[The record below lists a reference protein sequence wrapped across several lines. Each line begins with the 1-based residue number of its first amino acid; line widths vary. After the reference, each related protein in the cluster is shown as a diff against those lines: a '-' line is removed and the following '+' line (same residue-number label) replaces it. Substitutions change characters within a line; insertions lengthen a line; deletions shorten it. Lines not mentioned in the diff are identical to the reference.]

1 MHMPHGNL
9 MLTERLIAIMRP
21 KTQQLKCLMPSFGK
35 YTKAAEAKAV
45 LLKIL
50 LWPGICWIYSF
61 ISGITI

>member
-9 MLTERLIAIMRP
+9 MLKERLIVIMRL

-35 YTKAAEAKAV
+35 YTKAAEAKAA

-50 LWPGICWIYSF
+50 LCLGICWKYSF
-61 ISGITI
+61 ISGTAV

>member
-1 MHMPHGNL
+1 MHTSYGNL
-9 MLTERLIAIMRP
+9 MLTIRLIAIMRL

-35 YTKAAEAKAV
+35 YKKAAEAKSA

-50 LWPGICWIYSF
+50 LCPGICWRSSS